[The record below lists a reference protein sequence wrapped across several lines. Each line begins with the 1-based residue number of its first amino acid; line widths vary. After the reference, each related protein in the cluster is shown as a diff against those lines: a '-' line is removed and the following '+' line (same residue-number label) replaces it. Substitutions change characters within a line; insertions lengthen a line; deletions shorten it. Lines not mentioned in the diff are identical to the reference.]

1 MTEFFLFASAF
12 LMGMLVGIVI
22 VQESTKKIAKRI
34 IDEECD
40 KRGIV

>member
-1 MTEFFLFASAF
+1 MTEFFLFASVF
-12 LMGMLVGIVI
+12 LMGMLVGTLLM
-22 VQESTKKIAKRI
+22 QESAKKIAKRI